1 MKQTNLPKKHGLYNP
16 ENEHDACGIGFVA
29 NIKKISSHKIVEQ
42 GIHMLCQLK
51 HRGGE
56 VGGDTGDGAGILL
69 EISDSFFR
77 RECSKLGINLPEKYH
92 YAVGMFNFPQNK
104 TERECLMAETEKLI
118 ASEGQTFLGWR
129 KLPTDVTKV
138 GAGARKTE
146 PAIYQLFIQKN
157 AKLDE
162 AGFERALY
170 LIRKQIE
177 KFAATSKQITETFY
191 VPSLSTRTVI
201 FKGM

>member
-1 MKQTNLPKKHGLYNP
+1 MALVFYLKFLTL
-16 ENEHDACGIGFVA
+16 
-29 NIKKISSHKIVEQ
+29 SSDV
-42 GIHMLCQLK
+42 
-51 HRGGE
+51 
-56 VGGDTGDGAGILL
+56 
-69 EISDSFFR
+69 
-77 RECSKLGINLPEKYH
+77 GINLPEKYH

-104 TERECLMAETEKLI
+104 TERECLMDETEKLI
-118 ASEGQTFLGWR
+118 ASEGQMFLGWR

-201 FKGM
+201 FKGMLLPEQINQYYLDLADPAYVSAFALVHSRRILFLVGSGRILFNS